1 MQVLSKGVLID
12 EGFFVP
18 PTDGSVPLVAAK
30 DDNRNKVRGEARGGM
45 YRVLVVEDDPSLLSL
60 YGALLCEA
68 NLLVDQSP
76 NGHDALEK
84 LSITPYDL
92 VITDLNLPGLNGI
105 SLLQWIQRHR
115 PETTAIVISGDGSA
129 DRILAAMRGG
139 AKDYLVKPFSLPEFQ
154 AIIERWCKP
163 RRSFNCEVFSSLMKQ
178 VMHDVRGEMVN
189 LEIMIKRLQRGKFGG
204 MDAGVNSALLSMQ
217 EKLGQLKGL
226 TEDYCLVVRNLLR
239 EGGDIPTERIG
250 LQGEIITQVLGE
262 MQEAMHR
269 KKIRVVCSQN
279 LAAEGDAYVMGNRL
293 MMKSVFRTLF
303 SNAIRHC
310 HAAGVISYGIS
321 SNGRRYKVEVA
332 NEGDIV
338 PADMQARIFD
348 EFVQIRSGDS
358 SSSQAA
364 GLGMGLA
371 LAKDI
376 LRQHGGDIWYE
387 SFANG
392 SKFVCTLPC
401 QPAGKGSRA
410 KSRKQRSAP
419 KL

>member
-1 MQVLSKGVLID
+1 MQALSKRMLTD
-12 EGFFVP
+12 EDLFIP
-18 PTDGSVPLVAAK
+18 STGSSIPLLAVK
-30 DDNRNKVRGEARGGM
+30 GDNKMKGESRNGM
-45 YRVLVVEDDPSLLSL
+45 YRVLVVEDDPSLMSL
-60 YGALLCEA
+60 YGTLLSAA
-68 NLLVDQSP
+68 NLPVDEST
-76 NGHDALEK
+76 NGYDALEK
-84 LSITPYDL
+84 LSITPYDV
-92 VITDLNLPGLNGI
+92 VITDLNLPGIDGI
-105 SLLQWIQRHR
+105 SLLKWIQRHR

-129 DRILAAMRGG
+129 ERVLAAMRGG

-154 AIIERWCKP
+154 AIIDRWCKP
-163 RRSFNCEVFSSLMKQ
+163 QRQFNCEVFSSLMKQ

-189 LEIMIKRLQRGKFGG
+189 LEIMIKRLQRGKFGE

-226 TEDYCLVVRNLLR
+226 TEDYCLVARNLMR

-250 LQGEIITQVLGE
+250 LKDEIITQVLGE
-262 MQEAMHR
+262 MQDALER
-269 KKIRVVCSQN
+269 KKIRVICNQD

-310 HAAGVISYGIS
+310 NASGTISYGIS
-321 SNGRRYKVEVA
+321 SNGRRYKVNVA

-338 PADMQARIFD
+338 PAEMQARIFD
-348 EFVQIRSGDS
+348 EFVQIRPGDS
-358 SSSQAA
+358 AACQAE
-364 GLGMGLA
+364 GLGLGLT

-387 SFANG
+387 SFSNG

-401 QPAGKGSRA
+401 EAGA
-410 KSRKQRSAP
+410 KINA
-419 KL
+419 